1 MRSANCINQLTLVYS
16 KWAHRF
22 ILEFE
27 DNSNINMI
35 KNLNNFNV
43 TTDINRGGRLYM
55 MPKFRLSLMQSDTK
69 DNPLQSWNYKCQWLY
84 PILRDKGKQNLDPVP
99 IYYFYGSCNYIGDE
113 RNPSFS
119 STCEVGHCNRLE
131 VRRCFFWYKCNN
143 LDPPITYINS
153 YPQINYLHIIQYEN
167 SFLTFSLMLLQKSN
181 YLDKSVSFSWLRFL
195 YLSPKTN
202 PFSPIHTIRKL
213 PKYYYFC
220 FLAFYYMLSSI
231 FEQKTHSRS
240 VSGSLP
246 HTIIDIETE
255 APHLLR

>member
-1 MRSANCINQLTLVYS
+1 
-16 KWAHRF
+16 
-22 ILEFE
+22 
-27 DNSNINMI
+27 MI
-35 KNLNNFNV
+35 PKITHF
-43 TTDINRGGRLYM
+43 NRGTINANGCILFLGTKENRTWIQFLYIISM
-55 MPKFRLSLMQSDTK
+55 VVAITLETK
-69 DNPLQSWNYKCQWLY
+69 RTLL
-84 PILRDKGKQNLDPVP
+84 
-99 IYYFYGSCNYIGDE
+99 
-113 RNPSFS
+113 S

-131 VRRCFFWYKCNN
+131 VRRCLFWYKCNN

-153 YPQINYLHIIQYEN
+153 YPQINYLHIKQYEN

-231 FEQKTHSRS
+231 FEQKTYSRS

-246 HTIIDIETE
+246 HTIIAIETE